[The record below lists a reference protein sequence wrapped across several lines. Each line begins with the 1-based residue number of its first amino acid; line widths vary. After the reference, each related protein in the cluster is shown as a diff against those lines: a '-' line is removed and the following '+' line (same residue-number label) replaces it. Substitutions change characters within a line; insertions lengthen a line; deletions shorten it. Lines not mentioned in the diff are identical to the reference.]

1 MQSTTSAV
9 SPYVQILLRNM
20 GFSQTLVGIVLACGQ
35 IAATVIP
42 LAIGAMVDRRGSVK
56 RTIFMCLGCS
66 IAAFVCMLLKLP
78 VFPLA
83 ALYTISQAAF
93 KCFDPILDSYFTSA
107 FRGDPGTYSNVRATG
122 TIGYV
127 IMLTFFALTGF
138 PSKDSN
144 VQIITN
150 IIVYF
155 LLFGLFVAIAPKPV
169 TSEKSKDEEH
179 ERFRLAWL
187 DKSFYVLMIII
198 SFSKIAMGVIDI
210 MLGSYMTEV
219 LHLGDS
225 FSLFVA
231 FGAFCE
237 FFVFIIFGR
246 LLKKN
251 KITIWGL
258 LMLSFI
264 GIFVRLTLYYTTSSI
279 AMFLVAQSLHGFSFG
294 CNHIAA
300 TSYIGKTVNPK
311 HRNLA
316 MSIYFSVAINFSNML
331 GVLFGGMLIDMVGYN
346 GVFKIYSILP
356 LISAGL
362 CIYFK
367 KLINSKLI

>member
-1 MQSTTSAV
+1 MQSTTSVV

-20 GFSQTLVGIVLACGQ
+20 GFSQTLVGVFLACGQ
-35 IAATVIP
+35 IAATVVP
-42 LAIGAMVDRRGSVK
+42 LEIGVLVDRKGSVK
-56 RTIFMCLGCS
+56 RTIFICLGCT
-66 IAAFVCMLLKLP
+66 IAAFLCLLFKLP

-83 ALYTISQAAF
+83 VLYTISQAAF

-107 FRGDPGTYSNVRATG
+107 FKGDPATYSNVRASG

-127 IMLTFFALTGF
+127 IMLTIFALTGF

-144 VQIITN
+144 VQIICN
-150 IIVYF
+150 IVLYF
-155 LLFGLFVAIAPKPV
+155 LIFGFFVAIAPKPV
-169 TSEKSKDEEH
+169 ASEKDKDEGY
-179 ERFRLAWL
+179 ERFRLGWL
-187 DKSFYVLMIII
+187 DKSFYVLIVII
-198 SFSKIAMGVIDI
+198 SFSKIAMGIIDI

-219 LHLGDS
+219 LHLGDK
-225 FSLFVA
+225 FALFVA

-237 FFVFIIFGR
+237 FFVFLIFGN

-264 GIFVRLTLYYTTSSI
+264 GIFVRLTIYYTTSSI
-279 AMFLVAQSLHGFSFG
+279 AMFLVAQSLHGFAFG

-300 TSYIGKTVNPK
+300 TSYISKTVNPK
-311 HRNLA
+311 HRNFA
-316 MSIYFSVAINFSNML
+316 MSIYFAVAINFCNML
-331 GVLFGGMLIDMVGYN
+331 GVLFGGMLIDMVGYS

-356 LISAGL
+356 LISIAL